1 MFQTKSAATTGLA
14 FTLACALLA
23 AGCVTPQKIKKTD
36 KDKSKSETESTGAAY
51 VPGVDVVE
59 ASLRGADFTGLPELE
74 PIRFEYDS
82 SNLSDAALAALKKNA
97 AFLKEHKTLEVRVAG
112 YCDERGTIEY
122 NLALG
127 QKRAKEVR
135 EYYIR
140 LGVPGN
146 TLATI
151 SFGKE
156 QQLCPESSEECWAK
170 NRRAETSV
178 RARAATAEA
187 GAESKAP

>member
-1 MFQTKSAATTGLA
+1 
-14 FTLACALLA
+14 LLA
-23 AGCVTPQKIKKTD
+23 AGCVTPQKSKLSD
-36 KDKSKSETESTGAAY
+36 KNKSKAAAESADAAY

-59 ASLRGADFTGLPELE
+59 ASLRGADFTALPDIE
-74 PIRFEYDS
+74 PIYFDYDS
-82 SNLSDAALAALKKNA
+82 SNLSDPALAALKKNA
-97 AFLKEHKTLEVRVAG
+97 AFLREHKTLQVRVAG
-112 YCDERGTIEY
+112 YCDERGTIGY

-146 TLATI
+146 SLATI

-156 QQLCPESSEECWAK
+156 QQVCSEATESCWTK

-178 RARAATAEA
+178 RGRAATAETGTEA
-187 GAESKAP
+187 KSEAR